1 MDLIEQGF
9 RSTDPDLRNPE
20 AISAEEAKKSCSDC
34 RTTKTPLWRGGPSGP
49 KSLCNACGIRY
60 RKKRREQLGLNDDQQ
75 MKVKKKTRGKR
86 SVGGEKGKVSSLKL
100 RFLGL
105 LKRSSEQKQRG
116 RWSELELGEEE
127 EAAVL
132 LMSLSCGFIHA

>member
-9 RSTDPDLRNPE
+9 MSTDPDLRNPE

-34 RTTKTPLWRGGPSGP
+34 STTKTPLWRGGPSGP

-75 MKVKKKTRGKR
+75 MKVKKKTKGKR
-86 SVGGEKGKVSSLKL
+86 SVGGEKDKVSLLKL
-100 RFLGL
+100 RLLGL